1 MLMLV
6 ALPPR
11 VDDDYEMAGI
21 MEEACREGWARWA
34 EEQEAVGD
42 PSDIMAKRRAG
53 DYL

>member
-21 MEEACREGWARWA
+21 MEEACREGWA